1 MKSFISNKAGT
12 LGLLL
17 LLSVLFMCPA
27 GVLAAD
33 DQGSTSE
40 TAESPIGVEYRGHVE
55 NYGNMPKPDGSF
67 ISGPEAIGTRGQ
79 GLRVEGF
86 WIGLTGD
93 LPEGASICYQ
103 VHVENEGWME
113 PVKDGAFAGT
123 QGQGLRVESIKIW
136 LENMPGYDVYY
147 HGHVQNVGNIPTEN
161 EDWGWV
167 KNGEEMGTT
176 GSGLRLEE
184 LAVKIV
190 KKGAD
195 LTAYNAL
202 LDQIAGFNQADYTAY
217 SWNHLQTVLSEN
229 EMTDQNNQ
237 DQVDEAVTAI
247 QSAVD
252 LLENIPHAIVY
263 DQAGVYG
270 PASGEETVDQDVII
284 MSDGVTLQN
293 MNLTANLIVTE
304 DVGDGDVTLNNI
316 TVAGDTRFRGGGIHS
331 IHINGGQYKNII
343 IQKLATGQLRI
354 VTTDVLDENGM
365 PLIIAEDA
373 VDDTVIIDGQYDSV
387 TIYAPGAQV
396 ILAGDDTSVG
406 TMRVAQEA
414 QGSRVTVGTGTE
426 IGNLEIGATSEI
438 LGNGR
443 VRNASVNANGV
454 VFEKRPDQWQEE
466 DNLDVPPVMPDL
478 PTPTPGGGG
487 GGGGSVTPS
496 QSGPRTLSPLGPIVL
511 AIR

>member
-1 MKSFISNKAGT
+1 M
-12 LGLLL
+12 
-17 LLSVLFMCPA
+17 
-27 GVLAAD
+27 
-33 DQGSTSE
+33 
-40 TAESPIGVEYRGHVE
+40 
-55 NYGNMPKPDGSF
+55 
-67 ISGPEAIGTRGQ
+67 AI
-79 GLRVEGF
+79 
-86 WIGLTGD
+86 
-93 LPEGASICYQ
+93 
-103 VHVENEGWME
+103 
-113 PVKDGAFAGT
+113 PVFA
-123 QGQGLRVESIKIW
+123 
-136 LENMPGYDVYY
+136 
-147 HGHVQNVGNIPTEN
+147 
-161 EDWGWV
+161 
-167 KNGEEMGTT
+167 
-176 GSGLRLEE
+176 
-184 LAVKIV
+184 
-190 KKGAD
+190 
-195 LTAYNAL
+195 
-202 LDQIAGFNQADYTAY
+202 
-217 SWNHLQTVLSEN
+217 
-229 EMTDQNNQ
+229 
-237 DQVDEAVTAI
+237 
-247 QSAVD
+247 
-252 LLENIPHAIVY
+252 
-263 DQAGVYG
+263 
-270 PASGEETVDQDVII
+270 
-284 MSDGVTLQN
+284 
-293 MNLTANLIVTE
+293 
-304 DVGDGDVTLNNI
+304 
-316 TVAGDTRFRGGGIHS
+316 GGGIHS